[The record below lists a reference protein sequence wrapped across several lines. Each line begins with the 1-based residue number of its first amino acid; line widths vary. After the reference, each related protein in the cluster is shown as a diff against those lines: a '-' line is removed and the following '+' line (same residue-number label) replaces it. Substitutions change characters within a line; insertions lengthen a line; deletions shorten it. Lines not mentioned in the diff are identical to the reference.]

1 MHEELSGEES
11 TFRKH
16 RIAGNAIFHTHQSDG
31 YTVEEIKMVNETRK
45 ILRLHDL
52 KIAVTCVRLPFEASH
67 GESVNIEFEKPF
79 RISEIRQLFK
89 DSEGIVLIDD
99 MAHEEY
105 PTPLLAAGTDPVY
118 VGRIRRDYSVENGL
132 MLWVVADNVRK
143 GAATNAVQIAEK
155 LVSMDLMGYDK
166 NIFVFKALLK

>member
-1 MHEELSGEES
+1 
-11 TFRKH
+11 
-16 RIAGNAIFHTHQSDG
+16 
-31 YTVEEIKMVNETRK
+31 MVNETRK